1 MREMLELVVPS
12 DINEGWDEIK
22 GEFIYEELNKPKTI
36 MLEHSLVSLSKWESL
51 WKKRYFPV
59 ENRTIDEI
67 VSYIQCMTITK
78 NVEPEV
84 YDRLIHHQDLI
95 NRITEYINDPMTAT
109 TFGKNQNDNST
120 RTENISSELI
130 YFWMFDN
137 GIPMECEKWHLNRL
151 LTLIRVCNV
160 KRGSGKKMSQSEIMR
175 QYKSINEANRAK
187 FRSKG

>member
-1 MREMLELVVPS
+1 MKYENMEDERCLKLLS
-12 DINEGWDEIK
+12 RADINEGWDEIK
-22 GEFIYEELNKPKTI
+22 GEFVYEELNKPKTI

-137 GIPMECEKWHLNRL
+137 GIPMECRKVAFKQITH
-151 LTLIRVCNV
+151 T
-160 KRGSGKKMSQSEIMR
+160 
-175 QYKSINEANRAK
+175 YKSMQCK
-187 FRSKG
+187 KGLW

>member
-1 MREMLELVVPS
+1 
-12 DINEGWDEIK
+12 
-22 GEFIYEELNKPKTI
+22 
-36 MLEHSLVSLSKWESL
+36 
-51 WKKRYFPV
+51 
-59 ENRTIDEI
+59 
-67 VSYIQCMTITK
+67 MTITK

-160 KRGSGKKMSQSEIMR
+160 KRGSGKKMSQSEVMR

>member
-1 MREMLELVVPS
+1 MLELVIPS

-22 GEFIYEELNKPKTI
+22 GEFVYEELNKPKTI

-109 TFGKNQNDNST
+109 TFGKIRTIIQLGLKTYHRNSY
-120 RTENISSELI
+120 ISGCSI
-130 YFWMFDN
+130 MVFQWN
-137 GIPMECEKWHLNRL
+137 AKSGI
-151 LTLIRVCNV
+151 
-160 KRGSGKKMSQSEIMR
+160 
-175 QYKSINEANRAK
+175 
-187 FRSKG
+187 

>member
-1 MREMLELVVPS
+1 MLELVIPS

-22 GEFIYEELNKPKTI
+22 GEFVYEELNKPKTI

-84 YDRLIHHQDLI
+84 YDR
-95 NRITEYINDPMTAT
+95 MTAT

>member
-1 MREMLELVVPS
+1 MLELVVPS

-95 NRITEYINDPMTAT
+95 NRLMI
-109 TFGKNQNDNST
+109 Q
-120 RTENISSELI
+120 
-130 YFWMFDN
+130 
-137 GIPMECEKWHLNRL
+137 
-151 LTLIRVCNV
+151 
-160 KRGSGKKMSQSEIMR
+160 
-175 QYKSINEANRAK
+175 
-187 FRSKG
+187 

>member
-1 MREMLELVVPS
+1 MLELVIPS

-22 GEFIYEELNKPKTI
+22 GEFVYEELNKPKTI

-130 YFWMFDN
+130 YFW
-137 GIPMECEKWHLNRL
+137 C
-151 LTLIRVCNV
+151 
-160 KRGSGKKMSQSEIMR
+160 SIMVFQGMR
-175 QYKSINEANRAK
+175 KVAFKQINHTYKSMQCKKRLWQEDESVRNNATV
-187 FRSKG
+187 

>member
-1 MREMLELVVPS
+1 M
-12 DINEGWDEIK
+12 N
-22 GEFIYEELNKPKTI
+22 
-36 MLEHSLVSLSKWESL
+36 
-51 WKKRYFPV
+51 
-59 ENRTIDEI
+59 
-67 VSYIQCMTITK
+67 
-78 NVEPEV
+78 
-84 YDRLIHHQDLI
+84 
-95 NRITEYINDPMTAT
+95 PMTAT